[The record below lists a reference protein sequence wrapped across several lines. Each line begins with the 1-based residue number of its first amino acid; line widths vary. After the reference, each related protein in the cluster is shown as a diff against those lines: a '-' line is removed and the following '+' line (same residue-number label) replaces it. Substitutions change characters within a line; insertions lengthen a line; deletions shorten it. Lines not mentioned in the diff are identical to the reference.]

1 MSIYRNAE
9 RQPNPMVV
17 TMSTISEVTGSVIS
31 RTTAYQLEKIDP
43 DFPKR
48 RLLLGKRRG
57 GFWFWD
63 EIEGYL
69 ERKSAALPRDA
80 KDTQHLKRA
89 LRQRVEITSA
99 GRNSKEAGT

>member
-1 MSIYRNAE
+1 MSNNLNAK
-9 RQPNPMVV
+9 RQSTPMTV
-17 TMSTISEVTGSVIS
+17 TMRTIGEVTGFVIS

-48 RLLLGKRRG
+48 RLLVGKRRG

-69 ERKSAALPRDA
+69 KRKSAALPRDA